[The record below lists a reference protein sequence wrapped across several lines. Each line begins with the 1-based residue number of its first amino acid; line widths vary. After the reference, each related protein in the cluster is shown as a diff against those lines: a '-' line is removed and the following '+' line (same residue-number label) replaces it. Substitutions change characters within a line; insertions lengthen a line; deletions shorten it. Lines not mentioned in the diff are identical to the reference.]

1 MIRFQGNVFCAA
13 AVMLHQHIVA
23 DRVYKRAQAVRVLN
37 STLGSERLDDPDE
50 GLLLEVVD
58 DFGRQMPCAQ
68 LDLDEPGEIVNK
80 MAFRRRIALTE
91 PYHIGFVKCK

>member
-1 MIRFQGNVFCAA
+1 MVRFQRNVFCAV

-23 DRVYKRAQAVRVLN
+23 DGVYKRAEAVRVLD
-37 STLGSERLDDPDE
+37 SAWGSQRLDDPGE

-58 DFGRQMPCAQ
+58 DFGRQMPRAQ

-91 PYHIGFVKCK
+91 PNHIGFVKCK